1 MLKPSFCRDLL
12 THGPGTEA
20 RGPIGVFIGG
30 LRRTRMLVRIAL
42 LAAIALGIVS
52 GVSRPVPP
60 IIPRQDEE

>member
-1 MLKPSFCRDLL
+1 M
-12 THGPGTEA
+12 THGPATEA

-52 GVSRPVPP
+52 GVSHPVPLT
-60 IIPRQDEE
+60 IPRQAEE